1 MKTGKRDRTYIK
13 GVPKEQNQN
22 KRKNKTVKLELNNI
36 SFPIQIIYI
45 DKKLYILKGHKSL
58 QISENTNSEEA
69 PKYIQVN

>member
-36 SFPIQIIYI
+36 SFPI
-45 DKKLYILKGHKSL
+45 
-58 QISENTNSEEA
+58 
-69 PKYIQVN
+69 